1 MSAIRAMGVSKAF
14 GPVRAVD
21 GLNLE
26 VEAGEICALLGP
38 SGCGK
43 TTMLRLLAG
52 FEAPDAGCI
61 TLGGEIIAGGRT
73 FLAPEK
79 RRIGMVFQDYA
90 LFPHLTVEGNV
101 LYALGGRA
109 GRNADAK
116 RRVAEVLDLVGL
128 ADLGGRQPHELSG
141 GQQQRVA
148 LARALAGT
156 PSVVLLDE
164 PFSGLDAGLRARVR
178 QEVRAIL
185 LAARVTALFV
195 THDQE
200 EALSLADRVAVMRD
214 GRVEQTGTPEEVY
227 GRPASRWVAEFLG
240 EADVLPG
247 TVRDGWVECE
257 LARVPAEGVDSGS
270 AEVLVRPESVA
281 LSYGPGASTGRK
293 VQVEGVVVEREFF
306 GHDQLVHVELPS
318 GRRLRSRSLS
328 YPVWHPGDRVRV
340 QLDGPVNVFAGAGA
354 ARPSPAAA
362 PRSSGDP
369 PAPARSGT

>member
-1 MSAIRAMGVSKAF
+1 MSAIRAIAVHKHF
-14 GPVRAVD
+14 GGCRAVD
-21 GLNLE
+21 GVSLDVEEGE
-26 VEAGEICALLGP
+26 VCALLGP

-52 FEAPDAGCI
+52 FEGPDSGC
-61 TLGGEIIAGGRT
+61 LMVGGEIVAGGKT
-73 FLAPEK
+73 FVSPER

-90 LFPHLTVEGNV
+90 LFPHMTVEANV
-101 LYALGGRA
+101 AYALGRRA
-109 GRNADAK
+109 DGAAA
-116 RRVAEVLDLVGL
+116 RVREVLELVGL
-128 ADLGGRQPHELSG
+128 GELGARQPNELSG

-156 PSVVLLDE
+156 PKVVLLDE
-164 PFSGLDAGLRARVR
+164 PFSGLDAALRARVR

-185 LAARVTALFV
+185 VAAGVTALFV

-214 GRVEQTGTPEEVY
+214 GRIEQVGTPEEVY

-247 TVRDGWVECE
+247 RVDEGWVDCE
-257 LARVPAEGVDSGS
+257 LARVRAEGVGSGD
-270 AEVLVRPESVA
+270 AEVLVRPESVS
-281 LSYGPGASTGRK
+281 LSIGPAAGGRT
-293 VQVEGVVVEREFF
+293 QVEGVVVEREFF

-328 YPVWHPGDRVRV
+328 HPVWHPGDRVRV
-340 QLDGPVNVFAGAGA
+340 QLDGPVNVYAA
-354 ARPSPAAA
+354 AR
-362 PRSSGDP
+362 
-369 PAPARSGT
+369 

>member
-1 MSAIRAMGVSKAF
+1 MSAIRATGLHKAF

-21 GLNLE
+21 GVDLE
-26 VEAGEICALLGP
+26 VEAGEVCALLGP

-52 FEAPDAGCI
+52 FEAPDAGSI
-61 TLGGEIIAGGRT
+61 ALGGQVIAADRV
-73 FLAPEK
+73 FVAPER

-90 LFPHLTVEGNV
+90 LFPHLSVEGNV
-101 LYALGGRA
+101 AYALGARA
-109 GRNADAK
+109 GRSVAA
-116 RRVAEVLDLVGL
+116 RARVHEVLELVGL
-128 ADLGGRQPHELSG
+128 GDLGARQPHELSG

-156 PSVVLLDE
+156 PELVVLDE

-185 LAARVTALFV
+185 LAAGVTALFV

-214 GRVEQTGTPEEVY
+214 GRIEQMGTPEEVY

-247 TVRDGWVECE
+247 TVRDGWVDCE
-257 LARVPAEGVDSGS
+257 LARVPAEGVASGE
-270 AEVLVRPESVA
+270 AEVLVRPESVG
-281 LSYGPGASTGRK
+281 LSYGPGGGGR
-293 VQVEGVVVEREFF
+293 VSLEAVVVEREFF

-340 QLDGPVNVFAGAGA
+340 QLDGPVNVFAASGRTPA
-354 ARPSPAAA
+354 ARP
-362 PRSSGDP
+362 
-369 PAPARSGT
+369 

>member
-21 GLNLE
+21 GLDLDVAE
-26 VEAGEICALLGP
+26 GEICALLGP

-52 FEAPDAGCI
+52 FEAPDAGSI
-61 TLGGEIIAGGRT
+61 TLGGEVIAGGRT
-73 FLAPEK
+73 FVAPEH

-101 LYALGGRA
+101 LYALGGRGGRRSA
-109 GRNADAK
+109 GARA
-116 RRVAEVLDLVGL
+116 RVREVLELVGL
-128 ADLGGRQPHELSG
+128 ADLGARQPHELSG

-156 PSVVLLDE
+156 PALVLLDE

-185 LAARVTALFV
+185 LAAGVTALFV

-214 GRVEQTGTPEEVY
+214 GRVEQIGTPEEVY

-257 LARVPAEGVDSGS
+257 LARVPAEGVAAGD
-270 AEVLVRPESVA
+270 AEVLVRPESVG
-281 LSYGPGASTGRK
+281 LSYGPGAGGRT
-293 VQVEGVVVEREFF
+293 ELEAVVVEREFF

-340 QLDGPVNVFAGAGA
+340 QLDGPVNVFAA
-354 ARPSPAAA
+354 
-362 PRSSGDP
+362 
-369 PAPARSGT
+369 

>member
-1 MSAIRAMGVSKAF
+1 MSAIRAIGVSKAF

-26 VEAGEICALLGP
+26 VDEGEVCALLGP

-73 FLAPEK
+73 FLAPE
-79 RRIGMVFQDYA
+79 RRKIGMVFQDYA

-116 RRVAEVLDLVGL
+116 RRVAEVLELVGL

-156 PSVVLLDE
+156 PELVLLDE

-185 LAARVTALFV
+185 LAAGVTALFV

-214 GRVEQTGTPEEVY
+214 GRVEQMGTPEAVY
-227 GRPASRWVAEFLG
+227 GRPSSRWVAEFLG

-257 LARVPAEGVDSGS
+257 LARVPAEGVGTGS

-281 LSYGPGASTGRK
+281 LSSGPAASGRK
-293 VQVEGVVVEREFF
+293 VQVDGVVVEREFF

-340 QLDGPVNVFAGAGA
+340 QLDGPVNVFAA
-354 ARPSPAAA
+354 ADAPAAA
-362 PRSSGDP
+362 AAVS
-369 PAPARSGT
+369 